1 MNRLEMIRCC
11 EREGIKKGLTRK
23 KKNDLQIILQ
33 DLKREKE
40 KVIEDL
46 KQKTNDDKDP
56 ILLEPFDEW
65 SLTELKSA
73 VTFNGFSYKEST
85 IKDYIF
91 TNTNTKTIES
101 VSYKDPVNCFLSI
114 PNNILHDFKPTI
126 IKKQNVLNRVK
137 FTFHLTSIMSK
148 NIMYY
153 CMYVVV
159 DRKDENVE
167 ICPSNLYV
175 IQPNEEFFLGFIPID
190 IELNSTAFMKA
201 IDTMSSTPALLSRIS
216 SLFTDFKMI
225 EYFVDDNKKEKT
237 LALHGLKSILSIE
250 PSLLWN
256 SSSKKQTYNKL
267 LEEIT
272 QYE

>member
-11 EREGIKKGLTRK
+11 EREGIIKKGLTRK

-33 DLKREKE
+33 DLQREKE

-46 KQKTNDDKDP
+46 KQKANDDKDP

-114 PNNILHDFKPTI
+114 PKDIIHDFKPTI
-126 IKKQNVLNRVK
+126 IEKQNVLNRVK

-153 CMYVVV
+153 CMSVFV
-159 DRKDENVE
+159 DKKDENVD

-175 IQPNEEFFLGFIPID
+175 IQPNKEFFIGFIPID
-190 IELNSTAFMKA
+190 IDLNSTAFMKA

-216 SLFTDFKMI
+216 SLFTDLKMI
-225 EYFVDDNKKEKT
+225 IDYNTNEKN
-237 LALHGLKSILSIE
+237 LVLHGLKSILSIE
-250 PSLLWN
+250 PSFLWN
-256 SSSKKQTYNKL
+256 SSSKKETYDKL

>member
-46 KQKTNDDKDP
+46 RQKTNDDKDP

-91 TNTNTKTIES
+91 TNTKTIES

-114 PNNILHDFKPTI
+114 PKDILHDFKPTI
-126 IKKQNVLNRVK
+126 IEKQNVLNRVK
-137 FTFHLTSIMSK
+137 FRFHLTSIMSK

-159 DRKDENVE
+159 DRKDENLD
-167 ICPSNLYV
+167 ICPSNLY
-175 IQPNEEFFLGFIPID
+175 IIKPNKEFFLGFIPID
-190 IELNSTAFMKA
+190 IDLNSTAFMKA

-216 SLFTDFKMI
+216 SLYTDLKMI
-225 EYFVDDNKKEKT
+225 DYIIDDNTNEKP
-237 LALHGLKSILSIE
+237 LILHGLNSILSIE

-256 SSSKKQTYNKL
+256 SSSKKQTYDKL

>member
-11 EREGIKKGLTRK
+11 VREGITKGLTRK
-23 KKNDLQIILQ
+23 KKNDLEIILQ
-33 DLKREKE
+33 NLKQEKE

-85 IKDYIF
+85 IKDYIV
-91 TNTNTKTIES
+91 TNTKTIES

-126 IKKQNVLNRVK
+126 IKKQNFLNK
-137 FTFHLTSIMSK
+137 FQFTFHFTSIMSK

-153 CMYVVV
+153 CMYINV

-167 ICPSNLYV
+167 ICPSNVYV

-190 IELNSTAFMKA
+190 IELNSTAFIKA

-225 EYFVDDNKKEKT
+225 EYFVDDNTKEET